1 MAAAWVPSGTA
12 HRRELLLFVD
22 ALPAAAAQTTL
33 RWQLSLWT
41 GSGARLS
48 TDVPLSSSAGRA
60 GGHAAAL
67 CATVGSAAED
77 GRLVVSGRVGR

>member
-48 TDVPLSSSAGRA
+48 TDVPLSSSA
-60 GGHAAAL
+60 HAYLPMRGARGNCL
-67 CATVGSAAED
+67 RSLTTL
-77 GRLVVSGRVGR
+77 R